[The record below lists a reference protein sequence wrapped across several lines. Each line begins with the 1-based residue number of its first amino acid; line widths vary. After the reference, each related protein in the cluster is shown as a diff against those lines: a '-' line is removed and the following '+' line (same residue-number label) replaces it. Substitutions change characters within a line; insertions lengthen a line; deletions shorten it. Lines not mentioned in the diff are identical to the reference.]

1 MGFSSPILV
10 VNKTCLSCH
19 HLVLHYN
26 YYTAWFR
33 GIVTKFYTLF
43 EKNKITSFFALNFKD
58 GSPEVLSPWRFRDA
72 LGKSIPW
79 FQVRVVKLWGVLIK
93 KSQVSHEQVP
103 KNPYVIAFFL
113 GVVCHPPKYT
123 LKNKNQGPFFIAQ
136 VFKLWLVNLPP
147 PHDVPLL
154 FLG

>member
-93 KSQVSHEQVP
+93 KIPSEPRTSSKKSLCHCFFPWGSLSSPEIYP
-103 KNPYVIAFFL
+103 KE
-113 GVVCHPPKYT
+113 
-123 LKNKNQGPFFIAQ
+123 
-136 VFKLWLVNLPP
+136 
-147 PHDVPLL
+147 
-154 FLG
+154 